1 MIGLF
6 DLGNVISLTGFKSH
20 VLHNLTMP
28 FSNPPAMT
36 LMDTPSG
43 WLEKATEQMISLQWT
58 CPTRSPFT
66 VQSLRSLPP
75 PAETP
80 NHITDHHKQSP
91 WGIHKE
97 HPCLLSDAAQRNPW
111 LMTLNYYY
119 TGSGTVLRIWYSA
132 HSDHWQSETVRK
144 EMNDESLY
152 DYISVNELA
161 NLNYVR
167 KY

>member
-1 MIGLF
+1 MGCFTRCWSFRHHAITVPSLLAVYRWWPSQENVRLMMGLF

-75 PAETP
+75 PAESHTVAM
-80 NHITDHHKQSP
+80 SP
-91 WGIHKE
+91 DVSLAETAVTG
-97 HPCLLSDAAQRNPW
+97 LLCPAK
-111 LMTLNYYY
+111 LCT
-119 TGSGTVLRIWYSA
+119 
-132 HSDHWQSETVRK
+132 
-144 EMNDESLY
+144 
-152 DYISVNELA
+152 
-161 NLNYVR
+161 
-167 KY
+167 